1 MRKNKKNWEIFSK
14 SVKNN
19 AIVCDHIPT
28 TPALI
33 TTTHKE
39 KKMNLIHND
48 NNIENAVLVLVSAI
62 RENKLPSNYLNDD
75 LILEN
80 IMAVHNLTKEQSKT
94 VLKLTNENLKVA
106 Q

>member
-1 MRKNKKNWEIFSK
+1 MS
-14 SVKNN
+14 
-19 AIVCDHIPT
+19 H
-28 TPALI
+28 LI
-33 TTTHKE
+33 KE
-39 KKMNLIHND
+39 KKMNLVHND
-48 NNIENAVLVLVSAI
+48 NNIEHAVLVLVSAI

-106 Q
+106 

>member
-1 MRKNKKNWEIFSK
+1 MNK
-14 SVKNN
+14 
-19 AIVCDHIPT
+19 
-28 TPALI
+28 L
-33 TTTHKE
+33 
-39 KKMNLIHND
+39 HND
-48 NNIENAVLVLVSAI
+48 NNIEHAVLVLVSAI
-62 RENKLPSNYLNDD
+62 RENKLSSDYLKDN

>member
-1 MRKNKKNWEIFSK
+1 MNK
-14 SVKNN
+14 
-19 AIVCDHIPT
+19 
-28 TPALI
+28 
-33 TTTHKE
+33 
-39 KKMNLIHND
+39 IHQD

-80 IMAVHNLTKEQSKT
+80 IMAVHNLTKSQSKT
-94 VLKLTNENLKVA
+94 VLELTNKYLQVA

>member
-1 MRKNKKNWEIFSK
+1 MNKI
-14 SVKNN
+14 
-19 AIVCDHIPT
+19 D
-28 TPALI
+28 
-33 TTTHKE
+33 
-39 KKMNLIHND
+39 ND

-106 Q
+106 